1 MISIV
6 QYISEGFLGNFD
18 QKFQKTALAKTV
30 DKTNNKIDN
39 FLSKSSVG
47 RRYMRFENRFGK
59 EAVEATKQGTNA
71 ILNAKDN
78 ILRKNFKVRK

>member
-1 MISIV
+1 
-6 QYISEGFLGNFD
+6 
-18 QKFQKTALAKTV
+18 
-30 DKTNNKIDN
+30 
-39 FLSKSSVG
+39 
-47 RRYMRFENRFGK
+47 MRFENRFGK